1 MTKLELPT
9 PVLICQGLTR
19 QGQWPARCWIQWSVL
34 SPNHLDPSAAFDSA
48 DCAQSEHTL
57 LLFSFSLSR
66 TRCSPSQAPLCSPHA
81 GAPSCASAS
90 APCVITSW
98 LPVPRHPIRASSASP
113 LGHRTAI
120 SGRVCPRASFGC
132 FSPNPHL
139 FPISLSGQPLPP
151 GTRDRSQTLWSHP
164 SLLSSSYLCPRHR
177 EIPWLLMWTHSDHP
191 SLALSTR
198 PPWSIFHCLWPGFL
212 QPPHPGLPLHLCHPL
227 VSSPTGAR
235 MILFTPCSAQTP
247 APRDS
252 QAHLWGKPQASRGP
266 ARPCRIWPWP
276 PLCPSAH
283 SSPIPTPAPR
293 ARSPPGPVHLSPLA

>member
-1 MTKLELPT
+1 MLPHLLVGHLVIRLTWEVLALQRFSLTSSRLHVHLFFPTRIRVLKDTGMTKLELPT

-113 LGHRTAI
+113 LGHRTAT

-139 FPISLSGQPLPP
+139 FPVSLSGQPLPP
-151 GTRDRSQTLWSHP
+151 GTRDRSPTLWSH
-164 SLLSSSYLCPRHR
+164 L
-177 EIPWLLMWTHSDHP
+177 
-191 SLALSTR
+191 
-198 PPWSIFHCLWPGFL
+198 
-212 QPPHPGLPLHLCHPL
+212 
-227 VSSPTGAR
+227 
-235 MILFTPCSAQTP
+235 
-247 APRDS
+247 
-252 QAHLWGKPQASRGP
+252 
-266 ARPCRIWPWP
+266 
-276 PLCPSAH
+276 H
-283 SSPIPTPAPR
+283 SSPPLTC
-293 ARSPPGPVHLSPLA
+293 VHATGKSHGS